1 MYKRQVEELRRRLSG
16 ENRPEVALCANNHIA
31 LECLQCAMQLGLRI
45 PRDLALMTF
54 DRYPFSQLLIPRLTA
69 VEVDMFDMGWE
80 AARFLV
86 QKIKKPGL
94 QVQTFCTC
102 LLYTSTTFAY
112 YDTGLTCGLM
122 EVALASLG
130 YQTHYFGTINGEYA
144 PMDLADGKY
153 QSMRCV

>member
-1 MYKRQVEELRRRLSG
+1 MKTLPYPGFPTDMQPQISVLLAMANGTSIVTEGVWDNRFRYVEELRRRLSG

-94 QVQTFCTC
+94 QVQTFCTTPR
-102 LLYTSTTFAY
+102 LLEGQST
-112 YDTGLTCGLM
+112 
-122 EVALASLG
+122 
-130 YQTHYFGTINGEYA
+130 
-144 PMDLADGKY
+144 
-153 QSMRCV
+153 

>member
-1 MYKRQVEELRRRLSG
+1 MVEDTRIRCHKTTG
-16 ENRPEVALCANNHIA
+16 HGPETFVDAIKNSCNPVF
-31 LECLQCAMQLGLRI
+31 MQLGLRI

-94 QVQTFCTC
+94 QVQTFCTTPR
-102 LLYTSTTFAY
+102 LLEGQST
-112 YDTGLTCGLM
+112 
-122 EVALASLG
+122 
-130 YQTHYFGTINGEYA
+130 
-144 PMDLADGKY
+144 
-153 QSMRCV
+153 